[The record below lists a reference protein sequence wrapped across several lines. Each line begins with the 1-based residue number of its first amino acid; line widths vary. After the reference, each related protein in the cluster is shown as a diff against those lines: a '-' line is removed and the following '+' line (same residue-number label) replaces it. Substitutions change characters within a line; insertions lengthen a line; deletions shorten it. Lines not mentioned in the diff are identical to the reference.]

1 VERSSF
7 VTAPGPHI
15 NKHDVTYLAQ
25 TADQTTERCDDLTT
39 SMSEAYMDK
48 ALPPEVLAVL
58 PLETNQWLDVA
69 HSIVCHAY
77 AQKV

>member
-1 VERSSF
+1 
-7 VTAPGPHI
+7 
-15 NKHDVTYLAQ
+15 
-25 TADQTTERCDDLTT
+25 
-39 SMSEAYMDK
+39 MSESYMDK

-58 PLETNQWLDVA
+58 PLETHQWLDVA